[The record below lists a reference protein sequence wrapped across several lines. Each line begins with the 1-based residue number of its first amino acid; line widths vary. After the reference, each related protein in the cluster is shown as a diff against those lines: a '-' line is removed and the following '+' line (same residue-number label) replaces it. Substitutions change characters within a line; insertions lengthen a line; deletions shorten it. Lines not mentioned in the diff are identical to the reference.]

1 MLRRVP
7 LLLCL
12 LLGLLG
18 TQTGAQ
24 GTAVGE
30 YTLKSA
36 LLFKLPQFV
45 YRQDTT
51 RERPLGICLLGSN
64 PFGNTLERLA
74 QLPID
79 GREVRYSKLAH
90 AGDAATC
97 DFLFIS
103 GSEAD
108 NLDGILRRLGALPV
122 VTVSDIQGF
131 ARAGGMVE
139 LAHGGEG
146 AAVSILI
153 NRKAAR
159 RQNIEFNAQL
169 LRLAKVVEP

>member
-1 MLRRVP
+1 VLKRIA

-12 LLGLLG
+12 AVGLP
-18 TQTGAQ
+18 GAPACAQ
-24 GTAVGE
+24 VTAVGE

-36 LLFKLPQFV
+36 LLFKLPQFI
-45 YRQDTT
+45 YRQDTAPD
-51 RERPLGICLLGSN
+51 RPLGICLLGSN
-64 PFGNTLERLA
+64 PFGSALERLA

-79 GREVRYSKLAH
+79 GREVRYSRLTQ
-90 AGDAATC
+90 AGDASAC
-97 DFLFIS
+97 DLLFIS
-103 GSEAD
+103 SSETD
-108 NLDGILRRLGALPV
+108 NLDSVLRRLGSLPV
-122 VTVSDIQGF
+122 VTVSDIPGF

-139 LAHGGEG
+139 LAHGGDG